1 MTRKPITVYGLCLL
15 CCSWSYHENLYQYPC
30 PQVQAADVW
39 FPVTIYDLI
48 SLYRSSLEVDISES
62 VTVPVPVSIPVPVP
76 VSVPM
81 PVSVSMTVP
90 FLFPLPLPLPVPLN
104 IGNCVVPSW

>member
-1 MTRKPITVYGLCLL
+1 MTHKLITVYGLCLL

-39 FPVTIYDLI
+39 FPVTIYDLF
-48 SLYRSSLEVDISES
+48 SLYRSFLEVDISES
-62 VTVPVPVSIPVPVP
+62 VTVPVPVSVSVP
-76 VSVPM
+76 VSVPV

-90 FLFPLPLPLPVPLN
+90 FLLLLPLPLPVPLN
-104 IGNCVVPSW
+104 IGNCVVQSW